1 MILKGKPEREETAD
15 GLERVMATNH
25 FGHFLLTNL
34 LLPHLKR
41 TAEAA
46 VANGSPV
53 PRIVVVSSKGHRP
66 VFPFQTTPVLD
77 IDEKGDDLNVQYIN

>member
-1 MILKGKPEREETAD
+1 VTI
-15 GLERVMATNH
+15 ATNH

-46 VANGSPV
+46 LANGTPV
-53 PRIVVVSSKGHRP
+53 PRVVCISSKGHAGIP
-66 VFPFQTTPVLD
+66 LFYKPVLD
-77 IDEKGDDLNVQYIN
+77 IDEKGDDLNVHLFVDCSSRLD